1 MHGRRILLQRWFQR
15 RFGTGELFYS
25 HYAYFDEANTTTDP
39 FRGYLMRTLPVY
51 FTYSKNERLDRSM
64 ERSKFW
70 KYGFPGAG
78 RGVQIARAAA
88 TLPKRFLLARAMGG
102 AFLVCLAIQMH
113 VVVWRSVIVLV
124 VGREG
129 AWEIAS
135 CTVGEIPGRVASSV
149 ERGCDVIRSMVDM
162 RVLSGCR
169 VL

>member
-1 MHGRRILLQRWFQR
+1 MELIA
-15 RFGTGELFYS
+15 FG
-25 HYAYFDEANTTTDP
+25 
-39 FRGYLMRTLPVY
+39 
-51 FTYSKNERLDRSM
+51 
-64 ERSKFW
+64 

-78 RGVQIARAAA
+78 RGMKSARAAE
-88 TLPKRFLLARAMGG
+88 TTPKRFLSARAVEG
-102 AFLVCLAIQMH
+102 AFLVCLAITH
-113 VVVWRSVIVLV
+113 VVMWRSVIVLV

>member
-1 MHGRRILLQRWFQR
+1 
-15 RFGTGELFYS
+15 
-25 HYAYFDEANTTTDP
+25 
-39 FRGYLMRTLPVY
+39 
-51 FTYSKNERLDRSM
+51 M
-64 ERSKFW
+64 ERSAFG

-78 RGVQIARAAA
+78 RGVKSARAAE
-88 TLPKRFLLARAMGG
+88 TTPKRFLSARAVEG
-102 AFLVCLAIQMH
+102 AFLVCLAITH
-113 VVVWRSVIVLV
+113 VAMWRSVIVLV
-124 VGREG
+124 IGREG